1 MKDLLSNIPDRGQG
15 LNIWLMK
22 AAHRIKHQSLT
33 LAQMCDS
40 LRQATEGKGIHPG
53 EIERALGTALDQTYT
68 GKKKPKWPARDS
80 AAIAAITA
88 KGGGVSA
95 LCLASPMHFSENDP
109 HVGTMVMDT
118 LWGHP
123 GVDPLVCAGRS
134 AYSFTTRPWSEIREG
149 IGDCSLIVPSPMT
162 ARTGLTQKGK
172 VSEHTLLNTGPRKYL
187 VIEQDKGTD
196 HEQASILLHLA
207 TMAPMAVVCSSGGKS
222 LHGWFNVEGIPE
234 ERVAPFFAYAVKIGA
249 DPALWTPCQFA
260 RIPGG
265 TRDNGNRQSVLFF
278 NPALCNRTPQR
289 KP

>member
-1 MKDLLSNIPDRGQG
+1 
-15 LNIWLMK
+15 MK
-22 AAHRIKHQSLT
+22 AAHRIKRENLT
-33 LAQMCDS
+33 LHQMVEF
-40 LRQATEGKGIHPG
+40 LKQATKGKFIHPG
-53 EIERALGTALDQTYT
+53 EIERAVGQALNQTYT
-68 GKKKPKWPARDS
+68 GKKKPKWPSRDN
-80 AAIAAITA
+80 AAIAAITE
-88 KGGGVSA
+88 KGGGLGA
-95 LCLASPMHFSENDP
+95 LYLASPMHFSEDSLI
-109 HVGTMVMDT
+109 VGTMVMDA

-134 AYSFTTRPWSEIREG
+134 AYSFTTRPWSEIREA
-149 IGDCSLIVPSPMT
+149 IGTLPLIVPSPMT

-172 VSEHTLLNTGPRKYL
+172 VSEHTLTNTGLRKYL

-249 DPALWTPCQFA
+249 DPALWTRSQFA